1 MQSSRERAGDQW
13 NMPVESYFISVFSKS
28 KSRAWSSAI
37 PAWIPPPLCEP
48 LLADPLLV
56 GLSVSHHQTE
66 RLLTFKNQFRVTPHQ
81 VNNNE

>member
-1 MQSSRERAGDQW
+1 MQSSKERAGDQW

-56 GLSVSHHQTE
+56 GLSVSHHQTK
-66 RLLTFKNQFRVTPHQ
+66 RLLPLQIQKFIKPH
-81 VNNNE
+81 